1 LSRRAL
7 PLTGGRRKLTRID
20 PVELAAEARA
30 FLKTFSDRGVFEGF
44 SEGAST
50 PEQLRFTLVWH
61 HNKRFELLVDLKN
74 RTVIMPMVLPN
85 VPSRSVLDRNFRSF
99 VKACSSDQKLPHR
112 RIDPAKIAMS
122 CVNRRGALGVR
133 FTLLDDDIDYAL
145 QRLLHLVQETYV
157 LFLLE
162 GIYLDY
168 CIEQFGPP
176 PGFT

>member
-1 LSRRAL
+1 M
-7 PLTGGRRKLTRID
+7 
-20 PVELAAEARA
+20 
-30 FLKTFSDRGVFEGF
+30 
-44 SEGAST
+44 
-50 PEQLRFTLVWH
+50 WH
-61 HNKRFELLVDLKN
+61 NNKRFELLVDLTK
-74 RTVIMPMVLPN
+74 RTVTMPMVLPN
-85 VPSRSVLDRNFRSF
+85 VPSRSVLDRNFRGF
-99 VKACSSDQKLPHR
+99 VRACSSEQKLPHR

>member
-1 LSRRAL
+1 M
-7 PLTGGRRKLTRID
+7 
-20 PVELAAEARA
+20 
-30 FLKTFSDRGVFEGF
+30 
-44 SEGAST
+44 
-50 PEQLRFTLVWH
+50 H
-61 HNKRFELLVDLKN
+61 
-74 RTVIMPMVLPN
+74 
-85 VPSRSVLDRNFRSF
+85 
-99 VKACSSDQKLPHR
+99 
-112 RIDPAKIAMS
+112 
-122 CVNRRGALGVR
+122 